1 MPRQYPLIRA
11 TIIFA
16 YSTLEN
22 RRNFQKRGIEMDEI
36 LRKQVRH
43 FLADHEDI
51 TKKELAEYLEIRP
64 DSFYNWLDR

>member
-1 MPRQYPLIRA
+1 
-11 TIIFA
+11 
-16 YSTLEN
+16 
-22 RRNFQKRGIEMDEI
+22 MDEI

>member
-1 MPRQYPLIRA
+1 
-11 TIIFA
+11 
-16 YSTLEN
+16 
-22 RRNFQKRGIEMDEI
+22 MDEI

-64 DSFYNWLDR
+64 DSFYNWLDRQYNFSSKTKERLQDILDTLN